1 MEAVAQ
7 RSACRRRA
15 SARARVEGRRV
26 DAGCEARRSDGA
38 RHVALSAWRAD
49 GGAHAASRVHVR
61 NEEEAVVS
69 EEFPLSAL
77 LRAVVRYTD
86 ELADE
91 LRAAIVIG
99 KLN

>member
-1 MEAVAQ
+1 
-7 RSACRRRA
+7 
-15 SARARVEGRRV
+15 
-26 DAGCEARRSDGA
+26 
-38 RHVALSAWRAD
+38 
-49 GGAHAASRVHVR
+49 
-61 NEEEAVVS
+61 VVS

-99 KLN
+99 KLNRLLGTRKRTLWYLDGPDLERCMLRLMAALALSVNWIEVSSHTRREQHE